1 MATIAATRA
10 RHRLPNSATAPL
22 AEPTARK
29 NPPRTHPTHPLSA
42 PVTRTRGSA
51 ASTRSVA
58 HGRPTAQPIHTNS
71 IVTKAM
77 VNATPAATDNHAP
90 SRRLRARRR
99 SAPQNASERTAAGRA
114 RIGVS
119 V

>member
-58 HGRPTAQPIHTNS
+58 HGRPPAPPIHTNP
-71 IVTKAM
+71 IVTKATGH
-77 VNATPAATDNHAP
+77 ATPAATDSHGL
-90 SRRLRARRR
+90 SRRLRARLW
-99 SAPQNASERTAAGRA
+99 SSPQNPTE
-114 RIGVS
+114 
-119 V
+119 